1 MRSSASDR
9 ISVLRHDQLVPLI
22 PLAGTARQ
30 RPAQPWQGILLE
42 RHRTGNIEIPEH
54 EHKDFC
60 LHLQLSGSVGLE
72 WWCEGS
78 NGLEETRPGS
88 VILLDAGTRDR
99 LRWDGSSERL
109 ILSITPSLM
118 EQTAGELGGS
128 HDVEFENRWAL
139 QDAALQH
146 LVLEM
151 GREASA
157 DWPLGGLYADLLGT
171 SLAGLLLRRYSAFP
185 LNPAQIKGGLSVSQ
199 LRHVM
204 EFVTANIHTDI
215 RLAQLAAELSTTPF
229 HFARL
234 FRNSL
239 GTSPYQYVLDQRLRA
254 GQALLKSSSNSVQ
267 AVAGLTGWKSP
278 ANFVR
283 AFRQRYGITPE
294 RWRKL

>member
-1 MRSSASDR
+1 MASSASDR

-22 PLAGTARQ
+22 PLASPAHQ

-42 RHRTGNIEIPEH
+42 RHRTGGIEIPEH
-54 EHKDFC
+54 EHNDFC

-78 NGLEETRPGS
+78 HNLEQTRPGS
-88 VILLDAGTRDR
+88 LILLDAGTRDR

-109 ILSITPSLM
+109 ILSITPDFM
-118 EQTAGELGGS
+118 THTAEDLGS
-128 HDVEFENRWAL
+128 AHPVEFANCWAL
-139 QDAALQH
+139 QDPALQNV
-146 LVLEM
+146 LLEM

-171 SLAGLLLRRYSAFP
+171 SLAGHLLRRHAAFP
-185 LNPAQIKGGLSVSQ
+185 MNPARIKGGLSFSQ
-199 LRHVM
+199 LRRVL
-204 EFVTANIHTDI
+204 EFVTANVDTDI
-215 RLAQLAAELSTTPF
+215 RLAQMAAELSMTPF

-239 GTSPYQYVLDQRLRA
+239 GTSPYQYVLDQRLRRA
-254 GQALLKSSSNSVQ
+254 QTLLKTSSLSVQ
-267 AVAGLTGWKSP
+267 AVAGLTGWNSP

-283 AFRQRYGITPE
+283 AFRQQVGITPQK
-294 RWRKL
+294 WRNL